1 MDDLIKADEEFE
13 DMQQG
18 RFLTFAID
26 NEEFGIPISFVN
38 EIIKMQKIN
47 DIPEAAT
54 FVKGIIN
61 LRGQIISVI
70 DMRLRFKKP
79 PVEYDDR
86 TCIIIVEIDGIK
98 AGLIVDNVSEV
109 IDIASSEISLPPD
122 IRTGFQSRYIN
133 GIGKMKDH
141 VVLILDCNKLF
152 NEDELE
158 SISAGNAS
166 KPEEVVAD

>member
-1 MDDLIKADEEFE
+1 MDDLVKTDEEIE

-47 DIPEAAT
+47 DIPEAAG

-70 DMRLRFKKP
+70 DMRLRFKKQ

-109 IDIASSEISLPPD
+109 IDIASTEISPPPD

-133 GIGKMKDH
+133 GIGKLKDH
-141 VVLILDCNKLF
+141 VILILDCNKLF
-152 NEDELE
+152 SEDELQSINE
-158 SISAGNAS
+158 SSESN
-166 KPEEVVAD
+166 PEEAAAD

>member
-1 MDDLIKADEEFE
+1 MDDLIKTDEEIE

-18 RFLTFAID
+18 RFLTFAIE

-47 DIPEAAT
+47 DIPEAAS

-70 DMRLRFKKP
+70 DMRLRLKKQS
-79 PVEYDDR
+79 VEYDDR

-109 IDIASSEISLPPD
+109 IDIASTEISPPPD

-133 GIGKMKDH
+133 GIGKLKDH
-141 VVLILDCNKLF
+141 VILILDCNKLF
-152 NEDELE
+152 SEDELQ
-158 SISAGNAS
+158 SISAGS
-166 KPEEVVAD
+166 ESSPEEAVD